1 MDNPAQLTSVQKVH
15 AALAQLDGLNPED
28 PSAQAIVLALTM
40 LRPKVVEMLP
50 SEPEQ
55 LDALLL
61 YGAAWAL
68 RLRSDDAAPFDVD
81 ELLGRPP
88 AAAVEPAP

>member
-1 MDNPAQLTSVQKVH
+1 MGDTGQLTSVQKVH

-28 PSAQAIVLALTM
+28 PSAQAIVLALTV

-61 YGAAWAL
+61 YGAAWAM

-81 ELLGRPP
+81 DLIGRTAP
-88 AAAVEPAP
+88 AAVEAGP